1 MTNPKKMTR
10 NDKLRHDR
18 LTFYKDDI
26 EQIDKLLAEFL
37 RLSGAK
43 CALLIDKE
51 GHLVTKRGELR
62 TIDIDT
68 ISALV
73 AGSFAATKEMARLLG
88 EEEFTAM
95 YHQGERD
102 NIQLGLVGDRTLLT
116 ILFDD
121 RTTVGMVRLY
131 ANETAKKL
139 ACAFWMVVASCVP
152 RVVRARR
159 FSLRCESARSK
170 SLHAASCSSIAA
182 PKSWRFSKKNR
193 SPPRGRVE
201 AINDGDLLWIESRK
215 IAIRKS
221 IEKRVSEVCAGGCGV
236 SGESRITMRRS
247 TSEIRRG
254 SASPCCAHPLI
265 PQP

>member
-1 MTNPKKMTR
+1 MADHKRISQNER
-10 NDKLRHDR
+10 LRQDR
-18 LTFYKDDI
+18 LTFYKEDI
-26 EQIDKLLAEFL
+26 DRIDKLLAEFL

-95 YHQGERD
+95 FHQGERD
-102 NIQLGLVGDRTLLT
+102 NIQLSLVGDRTLLT

-131 ANETAKKL
+131 AGETAKKL
-139 ACAFWMVVASCVP
+139 ADVYRDVVERPEQDTGLGDAY
-152 RVVRARR
+152 
-159 FSLRCESARSK
+159 
-170 SLHAASCSSIAA
+170 
-182 PKSWRFSKKNR
+182 
-193 SPPRGRVE
+193 GTE
-201 AINDGDLLWIESRK
+201 ATKTLDKLFD
-215 IAIRKS
+215 
-221 IEKRVSEVCAGGCGV
+221 
-236 SGESRITMRRS
+236 
-247 TSEIRRG
+247 
-254 SASPCCAHPLI
+254 
-265 PQP
+265 

>member
-1 MTNPKKMTR
+1 MADQKRMSQNER
-10 NDKLRHDR
+10 LRHDR
-18 LTFYKDDI
+18 LTFYKEDI
-26 EQIDKLLAEFL
+26 DKIDKLLAEFL

-95 YHQGERD
+95 FHQGERD
-102 NIQLGLVGDRTLLT
+102 NIQLSLVGDRTLLT

-131 ANETAKKL
+131 ASETAKKL
-139 ACAFWMVVASCVP
+139 ADIY
-152 RVVRARR
+152 RE
-159 FSLRCESARSK
+159 SLDRPDRDPGLGEAYGTD
-170 SLHAASCSSIAA
+170 A
-182 PKSWRFSKKNR
+182 KKTL
-193 SPPRGRVE
+193 
-201 AINDGDLLWIESRK
+201 DKLFD
-215 IAIRKS
+215 
-221 IEKRVSEVCAGGCGV
+221 
-236 SGESRITMRRS
+236 
-247 TSEIRRG
+247 
-254 SASPCCAHPLI
+254 
-265 PQP
+265 

>member
-1 MTNPKKMTR
+1 MADKKRMSQNER
-10 NDKLRHDR
+10 LRHDR
-18 LTFYKDDI
+18 LTFYKDDVDR
-26 EQIDKLLAEFL
+26 IDKLLAEFL

-88 EEEFTAM
+88 EDEFTAM
-95 YHQGERD
+95 FHQGERD
-102 NIQLGLVGDRTLLT
+102 NIQLSLVGDRTLLT

-139 ACAFWMVVASCVP
+139 ADIYKDAMNRPGGDPGLGEAYGSD
-152 RVVRARR
+152 A
-159 FSLRCESARSK
+159 
-170 SLHAASCSSIAA
+170 
-182 PKSWRFSKKNR
+182 KKTL
-193 SPPRGRVE
+193 
-201 AINDGDLLWIESRK
+201 DKLFD
-215 IAIRKS
+215 
-221 IEKRVSEVCAGGCGV
+221 
-236 SGESRITMRRS
+236 
-247 TSEIRRG
+247 
-254 SASPCCAHPLI
+254 
-265 PQP
+265 

>member
-1 MTNPKKMTR
+1 MPDKKKKLSQNER
-10 NDKLRHDR
+10 LRHDR
-18 LTFYKDDI
+18 LTFYKEDVDR
-26 EQIDKLLAEFL
+26 IDKLLAEFL

-95 YHQGERD
+95 FHQGERD
-102 NIQLGLVGDRTLLT
+102 NIQLSLVGDRTLLT

-131 ANETAKKL
+131 ASETAKKL
-139 ACAFWMVVASCVP
+139 ADIYNDAMSREVP
-152 RVVRARR
+152 DDEG
-159 FSLRCESARSK
+159 LNEEY
-170 SLHAASCSSIAA
+170 
-182 PKSWRFSKKNR
+182 
-193 SPPRGRVE
+193 G
-201 AINDGDLLWIESRK
+201 NDGKKALDKLFD
-215 IAIRKS
+215 
-221 IEKRVSEVCAGGCGV
+221 
-236 SGESRITMRRS
+236 
-247 TSEIRRG
+247 
-254 SASPCCAHPLI
+254 
-265 PQP
+265 

>member
-1 MTNPKKMTR
+1 MGNPNKMSR

-26 EQIDKLLAEFL
+26 DQIDKLLAEFL

-139 ACAFWMVVASCVP
+139 ADIYRASQERHGDDP
-152 RVVRARR
+152 GLGEAYGQD
-159 FSLRCESARSK
+159 AKK
-170 SLHAASCSSIAA
+170 SLD
-182 PKSWRFSKKNR
+182 KLF
-193 SPPRGRVE
+193 
-201 AINDGDLLWIESRK
+201 D
-215 IAIRKS
+215 
-221 IEKRVSEVCAGGCGV
+221 
-236 SGESRITMRRS
+236 
-247 TSEIRRG
+247 
-254 SASPCCAHPLI
+254 
-265 PQP
+265 

>member
-1 MTNPKKMTR
+1 MTGASAMSK
-10 NDKLRHDR
+10 NDKLRQDR

-26 EQIDKLLAEFL
+26 SKIDKLLAEFL

-51 GHLVTKRGELR
+51 GHLVTKRGELK

-95 YHQGERD
+95 FHQGERD

-139 ACAFWMVVASCVP
+139 ADIFAAAASRHGDEALGAEYGV
-152 RVVRARR
+152 
-159 FSLRCESARSK
+159 ESKK
-170 SLHAASCSSIAA
+170 SLD
-182 PKSWRFSKKNR
+182 KLF
-193 SPPRGRVE
+193 
-201 AINDGDLLWIESRK
+201 D
-215 IAIRKS
+215 
-221 IEKRVSEVCAGGCGV
+221 
-236 SGESRITMRRS
+236 
-247 TSEIRRG
+247 
-254 SASPCCAHPLI
+254 
-265 PQP
+265 

>member
-1 MTNPKKMTR
+1 MAEAKRMSQNER
-10 NDKLRHDR
+10 LRHDR
-18 LTFYKDDI
+18 LTFYKEDI
-26 EQIDKLLAEFL
+26 DRIDKVLAEFL

-95 YHQGERD
+95 FHQGERD
-102 NIQLGLVGDRTLLT
+102 NIQLSLVGDRTLLT

-131 ANETAKKL
+131 ASEAAKKL
-139 ACAFWMVVASCVP
+139 A
-152 RVVRARR
+152 
-159 FSLRCESARSK
+159 
-170 SLHAASCSSIAA
+170 
-182 PKSWRFSKKNR
+182 
-193 SPPRGRVE
+193 
-201 AINDGDLLWIESRK
+201 
-215 IAIRKS
+215 
-221 IEKRVSEVCAGGCGV
+221 EVFC
-236 SGESRITMRRS
+236 
-247 TSEIRRG
+247 
-254 SASPCCAHPLI
+254 SASERSGDDPGLGEEYGSDAKKTLDKLFD
-265 PQP
+265 